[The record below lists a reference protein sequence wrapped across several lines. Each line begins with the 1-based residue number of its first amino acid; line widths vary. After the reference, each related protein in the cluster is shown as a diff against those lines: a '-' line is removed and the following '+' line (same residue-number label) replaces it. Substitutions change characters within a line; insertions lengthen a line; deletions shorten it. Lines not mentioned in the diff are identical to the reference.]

1 MNVKILIDSVVRQT
15 TVLIAQLA
23 TTGGVRAPL
32 AHIANQVFWELS
44 RELESQGLSRKV
56 SADMFGMALRTYLRR
71 IQWLSESCSDRGRTL
86 WEAVL
91 DHLGE
96 GKLVPRQRI
105 LQRFVEDD
113 EAVVKGVLHDLV
125 ESGLL
130 LCSGSGAQ
138 ICYRATTRAERV
150 QLSEVADG
158 SGLEELLWAYVYREG
173 PVAPEAL
180 QQFVASEPRR
190 VHQALQRLIESK
202 RVELKQSTDGPR
214 YVAANLEVLLGA
226 PVGWEAAV
234 YDHYHAVVRT
244 ISQRLLESFGGDGQA
259 TRTAAPNRVGGST
272 FTFDVW
278 PGHPLETE
286 VLQQLQ
292 TLREGCVGLF
302 ERVESHNAAHGRPSS
317 YDQVTFYGGQCV
329 SPRNDGEPTDEV

>member
-1 MNVKILIDSVVRQT
+1 MLRGDVTPATPRRLAVVARFDSAMNVKILIDSVVRQT

-44 RELESQGLSRKV
+44 RELETQGVSRKV

-71 IQWLSESCSDRGRTL
+71 IQWLSESRSDRGRTL

-91 DHLGE
+91 DYLGE
-96 GKLVPRQRI
+96 GKLVSRQRI
-105 LQRFVEDD
+105 LQRFAEDD

-190 VHQALQRLIESK
+190 LHQALQRLIESN
-202 RVELKQSTDGPR
+202 RVELKQSAEGPR
-214 YVAANLEVLLGA
+214 YVAASLEVLLHA

-234 YDHYHAVVRT
+234 YDDYQAVVRT
-244 ISQRLLESFGGDGQA
+244 ICQRLLESTSNDAQSV
-259 TRTAAPNRVGGST
+259 AAPTPHRVGGST

-278 PGHPLETE
+278 SLSPRGAT
-286 VLQQLQ
+286 
-292 TLREGCVGLF
+292 R
-302 ERVESHNAAHGRPSS
+302 GRPAASMR
-317 YDQVTFYGGQCV
+317 GPAAGLLK
-329 SPRNDGEPTDEV
+329 P